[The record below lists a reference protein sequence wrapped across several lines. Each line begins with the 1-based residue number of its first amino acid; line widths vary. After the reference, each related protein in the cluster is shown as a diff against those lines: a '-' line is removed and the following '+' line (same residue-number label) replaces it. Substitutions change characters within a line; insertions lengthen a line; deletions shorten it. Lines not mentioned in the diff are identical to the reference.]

1 MVSTGEEG
9 VTAVMK
15 GALLWS
21 VQVKRAL
28 PWTVK

>member
-9 VTAVMK
+9 VTVVMK
-15 GALLWS
+15 GALPWS

-28 PWTVK
+28 LRS